1 VATSFKQVCAQ
12 LGDLR
17 TLKTWHCPHL
27 LLCAVLLRRRPC
39 SNRSISPTRRA
50 HSSKHA
56 ARCCSGR
63 MGQTD
68 RRTDRRTHGRT
79 PYRFMDPA
87 PHTMQ
92 PVQTKA
98 KKSHSDIAIG
108 LPAPCILRATRVQTV
123 YWILAASKGW
133 IKQTYRKIMHT
144 QCTQNHIAGNDLVQI
159 EYKSF

>member
-1 VATSFKQVCAQ
+1 MATPFKQVCAQ

-68 RRTDRRTHGRT
+68 RRTHGRT

-92 PVQTKA
+92 PVQTKV
-98 KKSHSDIAIG
+98 KKSHSDIAIFSMNDSLVSKYG
-108 LPAPCILRATRVQTV
+108 KFSHTRYRALGPELIPV
-123 YWILAASKGW
+123 YRQSA
-133 IKQTYRKIMHT
+133 RR
-144 QCTQNHIAGNDLVQI
+144 
-159 EYKSF
+159 

>member
-1 VATSFKQVCAQ
+1 VATPFKQVCAQ

-68 RRTDRRTHGRT
+68 GRTDGHTDGHRTVSWTLLRILCSQCKQRR
-79 PYRFMDPA
+79 
-87 PHTMQ
+87 
-92 PVQTKA
+92 

-144 QCTQNHIAGNDLVQI
+144 RCTQNHIAGNDLVQI